1 MSGGVLD
8 SECFL
13 GDIPM
18 SEPPAWLT
26 DGRPPLECEQPGSS
40 ALLLNGHHAPL
51 RSEGTA
57 RRRQYLFA
65 NWHAG
70 QAPPKGWDCAD
81 AIEDGWTQTD
91 VDTFIRA
98 SIRPFVP
105 TASLAAASGPSPR
118 PAATA
123 SGGDPASVQPARTD
137 GWTGPKLERFIES
150 STKERTSPPNLEMKS
165 NGPLQSDLTK
175 GESAGEAVVVAHQNP
190 AIDRSGIIHPTAF
203 QWRDPCLIPPRE
215 WLYGTHLIRKFVSAT
230 IAPGGVGKS
239 TLVLTDGIA
248 LASGRALLGTKPH
261 GPLTVWAWNG
271 EDPVEEMERRVVAA
285 CLRLGVDRSEI
296 EGRLYLDSG
305 RDMLIKVAS
314 LGKAGPEV
322 DRPVIDAL
330 VSAIIERN
338 IDVLI
343 IDPLVAIHSVAEND
357 NGAMDLVVK
366 SLAQIAHR
374 ANCAIE
380 VVHHTRKLNGAES
393 DMDAARG
400 GSAIAGAVRS
410 ARALNV
416 MSPEAAS
423 GFGISEGNRRS
434 YVRVDDVKANLASQ
448 GSAHW
453 FRLVGEPLGNHRA
466 DRPEDWV
473 AVAEA
478 WSPPDATAGI
488 GLEELAAVQGAIH
501 EKCLREN
508 IQANNWV
515 GHEIGRVLSLN
526 SHKDPERRTIKT
538 LLRQW
543 LQNGSLVTVVIRD
556 EKGHDRPTIEVGEWA
571 KSP

>member
-1 MSGGVLD
+1 M
-8 SECFL
+8 
-13 GDIPM
+13 
-18 SEPPAWLT
+18 
-26 DGRPPLECEQPGSS
+26 RPDL
-40 ALLLNGHHAPL
+40 
-51 RSEGTA
+51 
-57 RRRQYLFA
+57 
-65 NWHAG
+65 
-70 QAPPKGWDCAD
+70 PKG
-81 AIEDGWTQTD
+81 EL
-91 VDTFIRA
+91 
-98 SIRPFVP
+98 S
-105 TASLAAASGPSPR
+105 AAAVVAGHQNSATSPSGP
-118 PAATA
+118 
-123 SGGDPASVQPARTD
+123 
-137 GWTGPKLERFIES
+137 
-150 STKERTSPPNLEMKS
+150 
-165 NGPLQSDLTK
+165 
-175 GESAGEAVVVAHQNP
+175 
-190 AIDRSGIIHPTAF
+190 IHPTAF
-203 QWRDPCLIPPRE
+203 RWREPRLIPPRE
-215 WLYGTHLIRKFVSAT
+215 WLYGSHLIRKFVSAT

-248 LASGRALLGTKPH
+248 MACGRTLLGNRPH
-261 GPLTVWAWNG
+261 GRLKVWAWNG
-271 EDPVEEMERRVVAA
+271 EDPSDEMERRVVAA

-314 LGKAGPEV
+314 LGRAGPEV
-322 DRPVIDAL
+322 DRSVVDAL
-330 VSAIIERN
+330 VNAIAERN
-338 IDVLI
+338 IDVLM
-343 IDPLVAIHSVAEND
+343 IDPLVAIHGVAEND

-423 GFGISEGNRRS
+423 GFGISEGDRRS

-448 GSAHW
+448 SSAHW
-453 FRLVGEPLGNHRA
+453 FRLVGEPLGNHRG

-488 GLEELAAVQGAIH
+488 GLQELAAVQDAIH

-508 IQANNWV
+508 VQANSWV

-526 SHKDPERRTIKT
+526 SHKDPERQTIKK

-543 LQNGSLVTVVIRD
+543 LANGSLVVVTMRD
-556 EKGHDRPTIEVGEWA
+556 EKGHDRPTIEVGEWV